1 MIKSA
6 IFDIKQVVMQCPL
19 FISFIIW
26 VLVSANVTAQYT
38 ETINT
43 NRPGTSQGAFS
54 VGKNVVQFET
64 GLVLGSERHDL
75 FNNKTNTSEFQY
87 NIRVGL
93 LKEQLEFGLEG
104 SYLRLNSDDRIGNDS
119 GITRK
124 GFPFNALGVKYLIYD
139 PYKFKRERSA
149 NILSWNANRKFQ
161 WKKLIPAVSAYA
173 AANFTSSTGDLS
185 FQNNPDN
192 RATEVQPNIT
202 PKFVISAHNVWSER
216 LVFIANLVSR
226 NLGSEFP
233 EIRFITTTTYNYNSF
248 LSFFGEYEAVSSKV
262 YKDHLLKAGGAFLLT
277 KDLQFDMRILGNF
290 KNTPSIFN
298 VAFGASYRLDYHKNT
313 DNEYIDTGEN
323 YDAKKYVALI
333 KKDIESGHLD
343 KSVLTGELQSVIDED
358 VIIERFSG
366 VDLESFAQE
375 EEEEEEFDEEF
386 DEDIEEE
393 DTRIRWWQIGKKRRL
408 RKKAF
413 SDTLSTKSLAGT
425 GGRRSDFLDDDFI
438 KQKQAEITPAERTAE
453 ELAELEF
460 RREEEENKKK
470 KRLFGKNSKANEIYV
485 DKITGDSIPPPDYS
499 SMSKKERKIAEK
511 RHKELFELDELG
523 LEDLDLEGFADSIEE
538 EQNTRD
544 VEKAR
549 KKKEKAARKLA
560 KKEKK
565 RNKKDAFL
573 YENEDD
579 EPAFEGEE
587 IKDPNPVIQNKLPEE
602 NFNESDEEEFDLEKA
617 LKEDKELQKLEA
629 EIAREEEKERKRLEK
644 EAAKNAK
651 LEAELEKRNARQS
664 EEKTKESQKQL
675 EQEKKR
681 LEENKLA
688 KEKAAQ
694 LKEEKSRNE
703 GNAKELKRLKEE
715 QLAEEIKLKETARN
729 KQVEEEKQREKEEA
743 LKRAAQQRLEE
754 ENKRAQLRK
763 EAEQQRNI
771 KEASKKQAKLEAEKQ
786 KTLEERNKKKQ
797 KEAKL
802 EAEKALKAERDGK
815 QKEAAVIKKSKTTK
829 TSKKKKKSK
838 FDEIEDEEEEEF

>member
-64 GLVLGSERHDL
+64 GLVIGSERHDL

-119 GITRK
+119 GVIRK

-139 PYKFKRERSA
+139 PYKYKRERST

-192 RATEVQPNIT
+192 RATEVQPSIT
-202 PKFVISAHNVWSER
+202 PRFVISAHNVWSER

-343 KSVLTGELQSVIDED
+343 ESVLTGELQSVIDED

-408 RKKAF
+408 RKKAL

-453 ELAELEF
+453 ELAELEL

-470 KRLFGKNSKANEIYV
+470 KRLFGKNNKANEIYV

-499 SMSKKERKIAEK
+499 SMSKKERKIAQK

-523 LEDLDLEGFADSIEE
+523 LENLDLEGFADSIEE

-544 VEKAR
+544 IEKAR

-587 IKDPNPVIQNKLPEE
+587 LKDSNPVIQNNSPEE
-602 NFNESDEEEFDLEKA
+602 NFKESNEEEFDLKKA

-629 EIAREEEKERKRLEK
+629 EIAKEEEKERKRLEK
-644 EAAKNAK
+644 EAAKKAK
-651 LEAELEKRNARQS
+651 LEAELEKRNARLS
-664 EEKTKESQKQL
+664 EEKAKESQKQ
-675 EQEKKR
+675 QER
-681 LEENKLA
+681 EE
-688 KEKAAQ
+688 
-694 LKEEKSRNE
+694 
-703 GNAKELKRLKEE
+703 KRLKEE
-715 QLAEEIKLKETARN
+715 RQAEELKLKQAVRN
-729 KQVEEEKQREKEEA
+729 KQVDEKKQRKKEEE
-743 LKRAAQQRLEE
+743 LKLAEQQRLEE
-754 ENKRAQLRK
+754 E
-763 EAEQQRNI
+763 
-771 KEASKKQAKLEAEKQ
+771 AKLEEERRKA
-786 KTLEERNKKKQ
+786 LEEANKKKQ
-797 KEAKL
+797 KETAL
-802 EAEKALKAERDGK
+802 EEEKDKK
-815 QKEAAVIKKSKTTK
+815 QKEAKAIKKAKTTK
-829 TSKKKKKSK
+829 VAKKKKKKKSK
-838 FDEIEDEEEEEF
+838 FDEIEDSDEEEEF